1 MRVLVTRPL
10 EDVGPLVAALKARG
24 HEAVVEP
31 MLSIERRADVTLPL
45 PLDGVQAL
53 LFTSAN
59 GVRAFADLAP
69 ERDLPVFAVGDA
81 SATAARAAGF
91 TAVESAGGDVTDL
104 ARLVRVRLD
113 PDKGALF
120 HPAASQL
127 AGDLQGAL
135 EDAGFTLRRAA
146 LYEAQPAVELSS
158 ALRRALAAGDL
169 DAAVFFSPRTARTFV
184 GLVER
189 AGLNAACARLQAV
202 CLSEA
207 VAARLQPLA
216 WARVCVAARPEQE
229 AVLARL
235 DEVAAEVDASAS
247 GSPRQPA
254 EGHLD
259 AHDVVAS
266 FGGIRPM
273 ANKLGV
279 AVSTVQGWRE
289 RGSIPAGRHA
299 QIRAAAKKH
308 GIQLE
313 PAAIA
318 ASDQDGGPTS
328 AAQARAPA
336 AAPGV
341 SGMSAVP
348 GGVAEPPRESQEAR
362 AAAAAAVS
370 ASTGSPTIRLW
381 GAFALGVIAVLV
393 GAGLAIVGRDVWLAE
408 PPAPVADAADAV
420 VMASLDARLATVEGE
435 VRDRAAGTGSPES
448 EAAVMASL
456 DARLATVEGE
466 VRDWAAGL
474 GSGESE
480 AARAAMAPL
489 EEELSA
495 IQNRLDSLAKDVAAA
510 AGPPGADAAAQT
522 AALGEVQAQVQ
533 ALGGRIDTL
542 DERLANL
549 REMQV
554 QVQALGGRIDIL
566 DERLANLQN
575 QLEEIAVAGA
585 GSDTQTAGEAALT
598 LAVLQL
604 RDAVR
609 GSTPFAAELQA
620 VLDMATSPAFAGG
633 ADLIDAVTPLMPYA
647 EMGAP
652 ALAKLKTD
660 FPAVARRIVTQGQ
673 GADDEDWLAGVKRR
687 VSGLISVRPI
697 GSVEGESPAAVAA
710 RAEAALSADDLAG
723 AVRELSALQG
733 SAAAAAGDWRAGAEA
748 RLAVQ
753 TALNQLGRGLI
764 ARRGSGSE

>member
-24 HEAVVEP
+24 HEAVIEP
-31 MLSIERRADVTLPL
+31 MLSIERRADVSLPL

-69 ERDLPVFAVGDA
+69 ERGLPVFAVGDA

-91 TAVESAGGDVTDL
+91 GTVESAGGDVTDL

-169 DAAVFFSPRTARTFV
+169 EAAVFFSPRTARTFV

-189 AGLNAACARLQAV
+189 AGLSAACARLQVV

-207 VAARLQPLA
+207 VAARLQPLT
-216 WARVCVAARPEQE
+216 WAQVRVAVRPEQE

-235 DEVAAEVDASAS
+235 DEVAAEVDASVS
-247 GSPRQPA
+247 DTPPHPSDNQ
-254 EGHLD
+254 LD
-259 AHDVVAS
+259 AHDVIAS

-308 GIQLE
+308 GVDLE
-313 PAAIA
+313 RQASSTAQVEAPGAPEKSAVSGGAAEPLRE
-318 ASDQDGGPTS
+318 SPPH
-328 AAQARAPA
+328 PA
-336 AAPGV
+336 AATAAK
-341 SGMSAVP
+341 SART
-348 GGVAEPPRESQEAR
+348 A
-362 AAAAAAVS
+362 
-370 ASTGSPTIRLW
+370 SPTARLW
-381 GAFALGVIAVLV
+381 GAFALGVVAVLV
-393 GAGLAIVGRDVWLAE
+393 GAGVAIVGRDVWLVT
-408 PPAPVADAADAV
+408 PPAPVADVAV
-420 VMASLDARLATVEGE
+420 TAGLEARLAAMEGE
-435 VRDRAAGTGSPES
+435 LRDRPTSVGTGEF
-448 EAAVMASL
+448 EATQATV
-456 DARLATVEGE
+456 ARL
-466 VRDWAAGL
+466 
-474 GSGESE
+474 
-480 AARAAMAPL
+480 
-489 EEELSA
+489 EEDLSA
-495 IQNRLDSLAKDVAAA
+495 IKNRLRGLTRDVAAA
-510 AGPPGADAAAQT
+510 ADLPGAEMAAQSS
-522 AALGEVQAQVQ
+522 ALEEVQAQMQAEVQ
-533 ALGGRIDTL
+533 ALGGRIDAF
-542 DERLANL
+542 DDRLAGL
-549 REMQV
+549 ESQ
-554 QVQALGGRIDIL
+554 
-566 DERLANLQN
+566 LADV
-575 QLEEIAVAGA
+575 AVSVAGS
-585 GSDTQTAGEAALT
+585 GTQAAGEAALT

-604 RDAVR
+604 RDAAS
-609 GSTPFAAELQA
+609 GSAPFAAELQA
-620 VLDMATSPAFAGG
+620 VLDLAKSPAFVGN
-633 ADLIDAVTPLMPYA
+633 ADLVDAVSPLMPYA

-652 ALAKLKTD
+652 TLAKLKAD
-660 FPAVARRIVTQGQ
+660 FPVVARRIVTQGQ

-687 VSGLISVRPI
+687 VSGLISVRPL
-697 GSVEGESPAAVAA
+697 GSVEGDSPAAVAA
-710 RAEAALSADDLAG
+710 RAEAALAADDLAG
-723 AVRELSALQG
+723 AVRELSVLQG
-733 SAAAAAGDWRAGAEA
+733 PAAAAAGDWQAGAAA
-748 RLAVQ
+748 RLAVH
-753 TALNQLGRGLI
+753 AGLSQLGRGLVI
-764 ARRGSGSE
+764 RRGSARPGSDSE